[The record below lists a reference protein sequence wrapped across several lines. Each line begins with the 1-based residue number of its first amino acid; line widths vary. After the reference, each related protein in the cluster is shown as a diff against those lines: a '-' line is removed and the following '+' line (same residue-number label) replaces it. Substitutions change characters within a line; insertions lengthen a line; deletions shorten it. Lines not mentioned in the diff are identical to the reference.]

1 MNFHDLKNS
10 LLLKTLYILFILQ
23 HSLKQNFFSLG
34 RIKFDRIRIIILLIV
49 CKNSTL
55 KFTKCEQYINGE

>member
-49 CKNSTL
+49 CKNSML
-55 KFTKCEQYINGE
+55 KFTKFEQYINGE